1 MKNEKLKD
9 TKIWIGGNLDLS
21 ARVQSIAFSL
31 GLKWASGA
39 SKEITRPI
47 NFITF
52 DEAYGG
58 ARIVM
63 RYNRA
68 VSSDDSTA
76 LRVFSESTNST
87 ITILEIESMN
97 EWKPKSGDSVVCTSL
112 EGFPGEIDYNYM
124 KADGLAIGG
133 IYKVRFVGEYHS
145 GSSLKIENSE
155 LGYSHPVACFK
166 PANGDIPNFIS
177 PRMEDSVKIHRAA
190 DIHVGDYLHIS
201 KAPNIWDGV
210 LCDNSPL
217 DLKYPQIL
225 RVNKIQVNNTEY
237 ISAEVGGYGF
247 CLHELVKDKVV
258 RRAYAHELPA
268 DILTSM
274 EHDEMASAAIRLLQ
288 NSTYGSLGHPTQT
301 TLHRHEGRF
310 VLSSDPAYYDPTNLV
325 IRGVTKAITQK
336 VPDKI
341 RIEEIPMLRVPGNS
355 TTAKKIQQIRLRT
368 PAVYL

>member
-1 MKNEKLKD
+1 
-9 TKIWIGGNLDLS
+9 
-21 ARVQSIAFSL
+21 
-31 GLKWASGA
+31 
-39 SKEITRPI
+39 
-47 NFITF
+47 
-52 DEAYGG
+52 
-58 ARIVM
+58 
-63 RYNRA
+63 
-68 VSSDDSTA
+68 
-76 LRVFSESTNST
+76 
-87 ITILEIESMN
+87 MN
-97 EWKPKSGDSVVCTSL
+97 EWKPNPGDSVVCISL
-112 EGFPGEIDYNYM
+112 EGFPSEGDSKFME
-124 KADGLAIGG
+124 ADGLVIGG
-133 IYKVRFVGEYHS
+133 IYTIARAGDYHS
-145 GSSLKIENSE
+145 GPCVGIENSVN
-155 LGYSHPVACFK
+155 GYSHPAACFK

-177 PRMEDSVKIHRAA
+177 PRMEESTRIVKAT

-225 RVNKIQVNNTEY
+225 RVDKIQVNNTEY

-301 TLHRHEGRF
+301 LVHKYGGKF
-310 VLSSDPAYYDPTNLV
+310 IASSDPAFYDPTNLV
-325 IRGVTKAITQK
+325 IRGITKAITQK

-341 RIEEIPMLRVPGNS
+341 RIEEIPMLRVPGNPPA
-355 TTAKKIQQIRLRT
+355 AKKIQQIRLRT

>member
-1 MKNEKLKD
+1 MKNENLKD

-39 SKEITRPI
+39 SKEITRPV

-58 ARIVM
+58 TRIVM
-63 RYNRA
+63 RYSRA

-76 LRVFSESTNST
+76 IRVFSENANSV
-87 ITILEIESMN
+87 ITISEIESMN
-97 EWKPKSGDSVVCTSL
+97 EWKPNPGDSVVCISL
-112 EGFPGEIDYNYM
+112 EGFPGEGDQGYM
-124 KADGLAIGG
+124 EADELVIGG
-133 IYKVRFVGEYHS
+133 IYKVRAAKDYHS
-145 GSSLKIENSE
+145 GPSVTIENSKM
-155 LGYSHPVACFK
+155 GYSHPVACFK
-166 PANGDIPNFIS
+166 PANGGVPNFIS
-177 PRMEDSVKIHRAA
+177 PRIEDSVKIHKAI
-190 DIHVGDYLHIS
+190 DIEVGDYLHIS

-210 LCDNSPL
+210 LCDNYPL

-225 RVNKIQVNNTEY
+225 RVDKIQLHNREY
-237 ISAEVGGYGF
+237 ISADVGGYGF

-268 DILTSM
+268 DIITSM
-274 EHDEMASAAIRLLQ
+274 EHDAMASAAIRLLRG
-288 NSTYGSLGHPTQT
+288 GSSAQPTQT
-301 TLHRHEGRF
+301 LVHRFGGAYWA
-310 VLSSDPAYYDPTNLV
+310 SSDPSYYDPTNLV

-355 TTAKKIQQIRLRT
+355 PTAKRIQQVRLHT